1 MSASYGSYDFGA
13 IIGNFDT
20 NFGQGAGQLRR
31 LPGMDGGWDDLLDEP
46 AETPPGRVTFDFY
59 LVAEN
64 RADMD
69 ALRDEAKALTS
80 YGLQRLEYT
89 SLDAD
94 IATRYCY
101 ARCVDVRAAENK
113 GKHTDLHQP
122 VTVTFEVP
130 DARWYKDRY
139 ASFKFG
145 DGTTFGDGALVGQGA
160 LRVECSGT
168 STQFSLVTDGN
179 ARTLVKVA
187 ITAGV
192 GQSCE
197 NPKVRRIAAGVVVD
211 EIAYTGV
218 LSAGDELFFDGR
230 RHYAALNA
238 VSVWDDL
245 RYTHPAL
252 CRLEPGANEVRVLFA
267 NSGDAAAARFWYR
280 DVYR

>member
-1 MSASYGSYDFGA
+1 MSASYGTYDFGA
-13 IIGNFDT
+13 IIGNLDT
-20 NFGQGAGQLRR
+20 NFGQGAGQMRR

-59 LVAEN
+59 LVTEN
-64 RADMD
+64 RAEMD

-89 SLDAD
+89 SLDDD
-94 IATRYCY
+94 IGTRYCY

-139 ASFKFG
+139 TSFKFG
-145 DGTTFGDGALVGQGA
+145 DGTTFADGALVGQGA
-160 LRVECSGT
+160 LRIDCGGLN
-168 STQFSLVTDGN
+168 TQFSLITDGN

-187 ITAGV
+187 VTPGV

-197 NPKVRRIAAGVVVD
+197 NPRVRRIAAGVVAD
-211 EIAYTGV
+211 EIAYTGT
-218 LSAGDELFFDGR
+218 LNAGDELFVDGA
-230 RHYAALNA
+230 RHYAAVNA
-238 VSVWDDL
+238 VNAFNNL
-245 RYTHPAL
+245 RYTHPAFF
-252 CRLEPGANEVRVLFA
+252 RLEPGVNEVRVLFD
-267 NSGDAAAARFWYR
+267 NSGDAAAVRFWYR
-280 DVYR
+280 DVFR